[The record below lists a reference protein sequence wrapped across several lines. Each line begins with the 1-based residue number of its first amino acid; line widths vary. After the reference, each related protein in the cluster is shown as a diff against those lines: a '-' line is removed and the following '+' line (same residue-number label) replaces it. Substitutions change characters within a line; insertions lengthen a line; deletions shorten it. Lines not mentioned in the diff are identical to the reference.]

1 MLSFHVDRLLINY
14 LSKIKTLAINFNNS
28 IDKKFF
34 NLKLKQQQ
42 GITNQFS
49 NFPKKNKLKK
59 YLNAYELQKNLY
71 FLPSIWGQSFNK
83 YEKIKKEEMVI
94 LDPSYAQRTT
104 RSKRVGA
111 RPQQIW
117 EMLKLLLRR

>member
-28 IDKKFF
+28 IDKKFL
-34 NLKLKQQQ
+34 NPKLKQQQ

-59 YLNAYELQKNLY
+59 YLNAYEL
-71 FLPSIWGQSFNK
+71 
-83 YEKIKKEEMVI
+83 
-94 LDPSYAQRTT
+94 
-104 RSKRVGA
+104 
-111 RPQQIW
+111 
-117 EMLKLLLRR
+117 

>member
-49 NFPKKNKLKK
+49 NFPKKI
-59 YLNAYELQKNLY
+59 
-71 FLPSIWGQSFNK
+71 S
-83 YEKIKKEEMVI
+83 
-94 LDPSYAQRTT
+94 
-104 RSKRVGA
+104 
-111 RPQQIW
+111 
-117 EMLKLLLRR
+117 